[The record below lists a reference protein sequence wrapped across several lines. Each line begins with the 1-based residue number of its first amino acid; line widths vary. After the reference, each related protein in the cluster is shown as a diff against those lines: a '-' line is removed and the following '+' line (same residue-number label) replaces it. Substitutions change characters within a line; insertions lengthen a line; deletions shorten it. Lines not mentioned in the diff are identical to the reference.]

1 MAHDDQL
8 QETPVGSEQQI
19 EAVRES
25 AERAGREL
33 DQEQEET
40 VTSLV
45 QALSEIDEGEA
56 LAQLDSRLSFV
67 ERQVGRVAA
76 RREEAGRAIQGELSI
91 MRARVEDA
99 LRALGATAEEQRES
113 WALIEKR
120 LVAMISE
127 AEQRAESVVE
137 TLRGEVV
144 SKVEEASST
153 LEGFESRMRGE
164 LSAFEEETRE
174 RVRTQAESTS
184 EYLQQIENK
193 GDELEA
199 FVRKNSD
206 ETQRAVTEARTD
218 TQQQVTKAV
227 ADLEER
233 LEEANSQLEQAL
245 DRTTGR
251 LEDRLGETWGSIDVR
266 VEEALRSGQELL
278 EKATGMEQSLLEKLG
293 EGLQSSRAEIERVLQ
308 GERREV
314 EGRLSEFQAE
324 VRMEGQRLRDALD
337 ARSQQFDETVETLKG
352 ELLQRITAGENKT
365 AEASVRLESMIR
377 QQQRQM
383 ASDEG
388 EWTAALSEIR
398 EDVSGASVRLEELL
412 GKVTGLEA
420 RSTADRGSSR
430 VALESLST
438 RMEALEERVRAAVET
453 IAARQGT
460 RLEML
465 SSQVAKLSEL
475 EAREE
480 ERAGAV
486 NYLARRAAE
495 IGERL
500 DEVLLKVNAIGRAVT
515 KQLGTSR
522 PVEGRTSS
530 ELAKRLQAIEDSL
543 AELAGEPAAPAV
555 ERRGKV

>member
-1 MAHDDQL
+1 MAQDDQL

-184 EYLQQIENK
+184 EHLQQIDAK

-218 TQQQVTKAV
+218 TQQQVAQAV
-227 ADLEER
+227 ADLEGR
-233 LEEANSQLEQAL
+233 LEEASSQLEQAL

-337 ARSQQFDETVETLKG
+337 ARSQQFDESVESLKG

-383 ASDEG
+383 ASDED
-388 EWTAALSEIR
+388 EWAAALSEIR

-543 AELAGEPAAPAV
+543 AELAEPAAPAV